1 MAIVRSRALQP
12 IWVFSTLSALL
23 AAGYGVLFTI
33 VGDYRDEYGISE
45 TTVGWIIGIGFI
57 VAFASQIAIGPLG
70 DGGHARTLVFGGA
83 IVNVFGLL
91 LMGFGT
97 TAPVILSGRIV
108 SGLAIG
114 AASPAI
120 KRIVVVGSGENLG
133 RNLGR
138 LFSADVF
145 GFAMGPVISAV
156 LVGPFG
162 LAAPFLVIAAL
173 TMVVVGVTLSLEV
186 QEAPDTDS
194 RRFAIDLL
202 RLRPFAGAVMIGA
215 AAFMM
220 IGAFDA
226 LWDLVHTDLGTT
238 EWVAN
243 LGIALFAVP
252 LVILGPTS
260 GRLAQRIGPFLVA
273 SAGLAAG
280 ALFMAIYGAL
290 TVGLAIFAVAM
301 VHALT
306 DGLSFAASGVAVGMA
321 APEHRQAGAQGV
333 LGGMQALA
341 AGVMAPFAGW
351 LYENHGQQ
359 VAYWFAAII
368 MIAMVAGGLLL
379 AGSDARHLKGRR
391 IQGPGAAAGGWGSR
405 TADRTVCAATGDHL
419 E

>member
-1 MAIVRSRALQP
+1 VAGIASGRTLQP

-23 AAGYGVLFTI
+23 TAGYGVLFTI
-33 VGDYRDEYGISE
+33 VGDYRDDYGISE

-57 VAFASQIAIGPLG
+57 VGFASQITIGPLG
-70 DGGHARTLVFGGA
+70 DRGHARTLVFGGA
-83 IVNVFGLL
+83 LVNALGLL

-97 TAPVILSGRIV
+97 NAPVILCGRIV

-114 AASPAI
+114 AAGPAI

-145 GFAMGPVISAV
+145 GFAMGPVISAI

-162 LAAPFLVIAAL
+162 LAAPFVVIAAL
-173 TMVVVGVTLSLEV
+173 TVAVVIVTLRLEV
-186 QEAPDTDS
+186 DETAELAAP
-194 RRFAIDLL
+194 RFALDLL
-202 RLRPFAGAVMIGA
+202 RLRPFAGAVMIGS

-226 LWDLVHTDLGTT
+226 LWDLVHTDLGTA

-252 LVILGPTS
+252 LVLFGPTS
-260 GRLAQRIGPFLVA
+260 GRLAQRVGPFLVA
-273 SAGLAAG
+273 SAGLAA
-280 ALFMAIYGAL
+280 ASLFMGIYGVL
-290 TVGLAIFAVAM
+290 TVGGAIFAVAM
-301 VHALT
+301 LHSLT
-306 DGLSFAASGVAVGMA
+306 DGLSFAASGVAVGMT
-321 APEHRQAGAQGV
+321 APEHRQSGAQGV

-341 AGVMAPFAGW
+341 AGVMAPFTGW

-359 VAYWFAAII
+359 AAYWFAAVI
-368 MIAMVAGGLLL
+368 MIAMVVGGLLL
-379 AGSDARHLKGRR
+379 AGPAIRHVRGNR
-391 IQGPGAAAGGWGSR
+391 A
-405 TADRTVCAATGDHL
+405 
-419 E
+419 

>member
-1 MAIVRSRALQP
+1 MAGTNLTRKLKP

-23 AAGYGVLFTI
+23 TAGYGVLFTI
-33 VGDYRDEYGISE
+33 VGDYRDNYGISE

-57 VAFASQIAIGPLG
+57 VGFVSQITIGPLG
-70 DGGHARTLVFGGA
+70 DRGHARTLVFGGA
-83 IVNVFGLL
+83 VVNAAGLL

-97 TAPVILSGRIV
+97 TAPVILAGRIV

-162 LAAPFLVIAAL
+162 LAAPFLVIAGLTMAVVAL
-173 TMVVVGVTLSLEV
+173 TLGMKIEETAQTE
-186 QEAPDTDS
+186 T
-194 RRFAIDLL
+194 RRFALDLL
-202 RLRPFAGAVMIGA
+202 RLRPFAGAVMIGS

-226 LWDLVHTDLGTT
+226 LWDLVHTDLGTA
-238 EWVAN
+238 EWMAN
-243 LGIALFAVP
+243 LGIALFAIP

-273 SAGLAAG
+273 SAGLGAG
-280 ALFMAIYGAL
+280 ALFMGIYGVLA
-290 TVGLAIFAVAM
+290 VGGAIFAVAM
-301 VHALT
+301 VHALV
-306 DGLSFAASGVAVGMA
+306 DGLSFAASGVAVGMT
-321 APEHRQAGAQGV
+321 APEHRQSGAQGV

-341 AGVMAPFAGW
+341 AGIIAPFTGW
-351 LYENHGQQ
+351 LYQHHGQQ
-359 VAYWFAAII
+359 TAYWFAAVI
-368 MIAMVAGGLLL
+368 MVAMVVGGLIL
-379 AGSDARHLKGRR
+379 AGPHARDVK
-391 IQGPGAAAGGWGSR
+391 R
-405 TADRTVCAATGDHL
+405 TTPVA
-419 E
+419 

>member
-1 MAIVRSRALQP
+1 MTSTARTRTLQP

-23 AAGYGVLFTI
+23 TAGYGVLFTI
-33 VGDYRDEYGISE
+33 VGDYRDNYGISE

-57 VAFASQIAIGPLG
+57 VGFVSQITIGPLG
-70 DGGHARTLVFGGA
+70 DRGHARTLVFGGA
-83 IVNVFGLL
+83 IVNALGLL

-97 TAPVILSGRIV
+97 NAPVILLGRIV

-114 AASPAI
+114 AAAPAI

-162 LAAPFLVIAAL
+162 LAAPFIVIAAL
-173 TMVVVGVTLSLEV
+173 TMVVVTVTLRLEIG
-186 QEAPDTDS
+186 EAKEPEP
-194 RRFAIDLL
+194 RRFALDLL
-202 RLRPFAGAVMIGA
+202 RLQPFAGAVMIGS
-215 AAFMM
+215 AAFVM

-226 LWDLVHTDLGTT
+226 LWDLVHTDLGTA
-238 EWVAN
+238 EWLAN

-252 LVILGPTS
+252 LVLLGPTS
-260 GRLAQRIGPFLVA
+260 GRLAQRVGPFLVA
-273 SAGLAAG
+273 S
-280 ALFMAIYGAL
+280 
-290 TVGLAIFAVAM
+290 VGLVFGAFFMGVYGVLAVGGAIFAVAM

-321 APEHRQAGAQGV
+321 APEQRQAGAQGV

-341 AGVMAPFAGW
+341 AGVMAPLTGW
-351 LYENHGQQ
+351 LYEHHGQQ
-359 VAYWFAAII
+359 TAYWFAALI

-379 AGSDARHLKGRR
+379 AGPEARRMKRGR
-391 IQGPGAAAGGWGSR
+391 
-405 TADRTVCAATGDHL
+405 V
-419 E
+419 

>member
-1 MAIVRSRALQP
+1 MAGTVLTRRLKP

-33 VGDYRDEYGISE
+33 VGDYRDNYGISE

-57 VAFASQIAIGPLG
+57 VGFISQITIGPLG
-70 DGGHARTLVFGGA
+70 DRGHARTLVFGGA
-83 IVNVFGLL
+83 VVNAVGLL

-97 TAPVILSGRIV
+97 TAPVLMTGRII

-162 LAAPFLVIAAL
+162 LAAPFLVIVTLTMAVVAL
-173 TMVVVGVTLSLEV
+173 TLGLEV
-186 QEAPDTDS
+186 KETTEAGT
-194 RRFAIDLL
+194 RRFALDLL
-202 RLRPFAGAVMIGA
+202 RVRPFAGAVMIGS

-226 LWDLVHTDLGTT
+226 LWDLVHTDLGTAQ
-238 EWVAN
+238 WLAN
-243 LGIALFAVP
+243 LGIALFAIP
-252 LVILGPTS
+252 LVLLGPTS
-260 GRLAQRIGPFLVA
+260 GRLAQRLGPFLVA

-280 ALFMAIYGAL
+280 AVFMGIYGVLA
-290 TVGLAIFAVAM
+290 VGGAIFAVAI
-301 VHALT
+301 VHSIG
-306 DGLSFAASGVAVGMA
+306 DGLSFAASGVAVGMT
-321 APEHRQAGAQGV
+321 APEHRQSGAQGV

-341 AGVMAPFAGW
+341 AGVIAPVTGW
-351 LYENHGQQ
+351 LYEHHGQQ
-359 VAYWFAAII
+359 TAYWFAAAI
-368 MIAMVAGGLLL
+368 MVVMVVGGLIL
-379 AGSDARHLKGRR
+379 AGPHARKVKASG
-391 IQGPGAAAGGWGSR
+391 
-405 TADRTVCAATGDHL
+405 TVA
-419 E
+419 